1 MGLAFAEGQTIFL
14 FQFLA
19 DADIPLQPVAVG
31 DSFAVVVHAVEDEV
45 AMGIGGVVVT
55 DYDILSVLGPKR
67 RGWPILAQHR
77 QRNAGFFGDDI
88 YAMLLL
94 RKASDATLCGNQ
106 NFFNYHFQHTL
117 SI

>member
-1 MGLAFAEGQTIFL
+1 MGFAFAEGQTIFL

-67 RGWPILAQHR
+67 RAHFSATSPKECGILWR
-77 QRNAGFFGDDI
+77 R
-88 YAMLLL
+88 Y
-94 RKASDATLCGNQ
+94 LCNVTPQKG
-106 NFFNYHFQHTL
+106 L
-117 SI
+117 